1 VNKEQQVY
9 EWFDSS
15 TIGVAS
21 CSSISADLVNEIL
34 SHKYG
39 SPPIVHTYNGESAE
53 EFGLRKG
60 DNVHYYVGEHFNQW
74 ISTAFGSLQKGDRWM
89 LQPPPPK

>member
-1 VNKEQQVY
+1 MNKEQNVY
-9 EWFDSS
+9 AWFDSS

-21 CSSISADLVNEIL
+21 CSSISADSVNEIL

-39 SPPIVHTYNGESAE
+39 SPPIVRTYNGESAS
-53 EFGLRKG
+53 EFGLKKLDDILRWNEESELWT
-60 DNVHYYVGEHFNQW
+60 DSYFDALS
-74 ISTAFGSLQKGDRWM
+74 IGDRWM